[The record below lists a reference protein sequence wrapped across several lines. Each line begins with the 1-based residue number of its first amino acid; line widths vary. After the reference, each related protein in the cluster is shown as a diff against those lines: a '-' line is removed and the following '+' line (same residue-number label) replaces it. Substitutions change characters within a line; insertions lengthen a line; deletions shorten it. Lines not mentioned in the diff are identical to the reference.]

1 MLDARKR
8 PEPDPFD
15 ALRAREF
22 ARLDEQNLAYLDYA
36 AAGLYGASQARHYAE
51 QLQSGIFGNP
61 HSQHGPSQASERAL
75 AHARSAALDFFDADP
90 AMYEVCFTANT
101 SAAIKLVAE
110 SYPFSPRLGLA
121 LSADNHNSVNGVR
134 EYARRGGARVA
145 VLPLTEDLRLFEPLA
160 GLRKIAR
167 DGPGLLAFPAQSNF
181 SGVRHPLDLV
191 EAAQALGFDV
201 LLDAAGTGAAAYVNL
216 RDHPADFLAFSFYK
230 LFGLP
235 TGVGALIVKR
245 TALAKLRRP
254 WFAGGTVDYVSVE
267 HGRHRLRDGPESFE
281 DGTPNFL
288 DIASIETGFAFLNQ
302 VSQTDLQARLAML
315 TASFLSRVRTLSH
328 SNGAPLVEVYGPKT
342 VAARGCTVAFN
353 VLDPTGDS
361 LPFDRVEQQAH
372 AQGVAVRGGCFCN
385 PGAAERAFGFA
396 RYDVE
401 KSLDDLGDGFT
412 IKAFQRSLGPQS
424 VVGAVRLSLGLPTNA
439 NDLDRAIS
447 LMNSFAV

>member
-1 MLDARKR
+1 MLAAVER
-8 PEPDPFD
+8 PAPDLFD

-36 AAGLYGASQARHYAE
+36 ATGLYGASQARDYAE
-51 QLQSGIFGNP
+51 QLQGGIFGNP
-61 HSQHGPSQASERAL
+61 HSQHGPSRASERAL
-75 AHARSAALDFFDADP
+75 ARARLAALDFFDADP
-90 AMYEVCFTANT
+90 AIYEVCFTANT
-101 SAAIKLVAE
+101 SGAIKLVAE
-110 SYPFSPRLGLA
+110 SYPFSPRRGLV

-134 EYARRGGARVA
+134 EYARMGGAGVA
-145 VLPLTEDLRLFEPLA
+145 VLPLAEDLRLFEPLA
-160 GLRKIAR
+160 CLRMVAR
-167 DGPGLLAFPAQSNF
+167 NGPGLFAFPAQSNF

-191 EAAQALGFDV
+191 RAAQALGFDV
-201 LLDAAGTGAAAYVNL
+201 LLDAAGTGASAHVSL

-245 TALAKLRRP
+245 TALAKLHRP

-288 DIASIETGFAFLNQ
+288 DIASLETGFTFLKQ
-302 VSQTDLQARLAML
+302 VPQADLQARLATL
-315 TASFLSRVRTLSH
+315 TETFLGRVQKLTH
-328 SNGAPLVEVYGPKT
+328 DNGAPLVEVYGPKT
-342 VAARGCTVAFN
+342 PEARGCTVAFN
-353 VLDPTGDS
+353 VLDPMGVA
-361 LPFDRVEQQAH
+361 LPFDLVERRAH
-372 AQGVAVRGGCFCN
+372 ARGVAVRGGCFCN

-401 KSLDDLGDGFT
+401 KTLDELGDGFT
-412 IKAFQRSLGPQS
+412 IKAFQRGLGPQS

-439 NDLDRAIS
+439 SDLNRAID
-447 LMNSFAV
+447 LVGSFAV